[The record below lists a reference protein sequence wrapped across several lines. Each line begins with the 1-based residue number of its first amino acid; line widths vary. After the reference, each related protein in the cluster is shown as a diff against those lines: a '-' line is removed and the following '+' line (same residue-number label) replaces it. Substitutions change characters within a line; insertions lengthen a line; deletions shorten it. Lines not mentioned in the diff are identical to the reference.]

1 MRKWL
6 MRIGYGLA
14 GIIII
19 WTIAA
24 QGCMYFRISDEKA
37 IEEFRSSGI
46 NFMTGD
52 IQVGNRTMHYALSGS
67 DTLPM
72 LVFIHGSPGSWD
84 AFKIYMQDS
93 SLLTKYRMLSIDRP
107 GFGYSDFG
115 KALNLKE
122 QTDLLNSA
130 LQKLY
135 NGKPVILAGHSLGG
149 PAIIKMAAS
158 IKDVP
163 VKSLVLIAASVSPEA
178 ETPERWR
185 TVFEYSPLRYLLPGA
200 FRPSNTELVY
210 FKKDVF
216 DLKNDFPAI
225 HCPVLILHG
234 DKDDFVPPENATYAK
249 QQLINSPSVNI
260 VWYSNERHFIPWTR
274 FEEIK
279 QELLKLQD

>member
-1 MRKWL
+1 
-6 MRIGYGLA
+6 MRIGYGLI
-14 GIIII
+14 GIIIV

-24 QGCMYFRISDEKA
+24 QGCMYFRINDEQA
-37 IEEFRSSGI
+37 IEEFRVSNV
-46 NFMTGD
+46 NFRTGD
-52 IQVGNRTMHYALSGS
+52 IQLGNRRMHYAVSGS

-84 AFKIYMQDS
+84 AFKIYMRDS

-115 KALNLKE
+115 KALNMKE
-122 QTDLLNSA
+122 QTALLNTT
-130 LQKLY
+130 LQKMY

-163 VKSLVLIAASVSPEA
+163 ISSLVLIAASVSPQAEA
-178 ETPERWR
+178 PERWR
-185 TVFEYSPLRYLLPGA
+185 SVFEYSPLRYLLPGA

-216 DLKNDFPAI
+216 DLQHDFPAI

-234 DKDDFVPPENATYAK
+234 DRDDFVPPSNVGYAK
-249 QQLINSPSVNI
+249 DQLVNSPAVKI
-260 VWYSNERHFIPWTR
+260 VWYKDERHFIPWTK

-279 QELLKLQD
+279 QELLQLAK